1 MPKFSGQY
9 HHGDLAAA
17 LEDAAIQLLAERGL
31 THISLREVARKAGVS
46 HNAPYHHFGDKQGLL
61 KAVTARSLENLLKAV
76 AAGRDSTDTP
86 YARLLAAGEAYIRFA
101 VEHPRQ
107 YEAMFNPEICA
118 PHSPDPLIA
127 PLVEANEALLR
138 SAIADV
144 LPDIDQVELDNTAA
158 TLWAAV
164 HGLATLVAGGYF
176 STEQILPSL
185 EIAMKCVTPNGT

>member
-46 HNAPYHHFGDKQGLL
+46 HSAPYHHFGDKQGLL

-76 AAGRDSTDTP
+76 AAGRDSADTP
-86 YARLLAAGEAYIRFA
+86 YARLLGAGEAYVRFA
-101 VEHPRQ
+101 VEHPGQ
-107 YEAMFNPEICA
+107 YEAMFNPEICN
-118 PHSPDPLIA
+118 PRSPDPLIT
-127 PLVEANEALLR
+127 PLIEVNDALLR
-138 SAIADV
+138 SAITEV
-144 LPDIDQVELDNTAA
+144 VPDIDEVELENTAA
-158 TLWAAV
+158 TLWATV

-176 STEQILPSL
+176 SFDQILPSL
-185 EIAMKCVTPNGT
+185 EIAMKCITA

>member
-86 YARLLAAGEAYIRFA
+86 YARLLAAGEA
-101 VEHPRQ
+101 
-107 YEAMFNPEICA
+107 
-118 PHSPDPLIA
+118 
-127 PLVEANEALLR
+127 
-138 SAIADV
+138 
-144 LPDIDQVELDNTAA
+144 
-158 TLWAAV
+158 
-164 HGLATLVAGGYF
+164 
-176 STEQILPSL
+176 
-185 EIAMKCVTPNGT
+185 